1 MANKNLARLSTI
13 AAVVS
18 TLLGAYSAHAGPLR
32 YDNGSAATGSAGVWD
47 PQEGSVG
54 IGDQVLLNFDFN
66 FFGGTATHVQVNNF
80 GQLEILGDSGGLGVI
95 QVADLPLA
103 ADVSSALYSLTTG
116 IVDPLPA
123 LGGDAVTD
131 GFRVEWFLQGGLQA
145 QISLFALQ
153 SGGSMIEFNYLDF
166 LTGNGISSSTTPLGL
181 ITPNS
186 GTGFNLSDY
195 LTASQP
201 NCLATLGHGVLVGSP
216 GDPTDGCTSY
226 FVDGVFTSVALP
238 TPFDTTNGGPTSE
251 DAIADYRYLLRYG
264 GNVTPPNPTPVPEP
278 TTLVLLTAGIAALAA
293 TRRRRRDH

>member
-1 MANKNLARLSTI
+1 MANKNITRLSTI
-13 AAVVS
+13 AAAVS

-32 YDNGSAATGSAGVWD
+32 YDNGSAATGNAGVWD
-47 PQEGSVG
+47 PQEGPVD
-54 IGDQVLLNFDFN
+54 IGNQVDLNFDFN

-80 GQLEILGDSGGLGVI
+80 GQLELLSDTGSLGFI
-95 QVADLPLA
+95 QVADLLA
-103 ADVSSALYSLTTG
+103 DSPALYSMTTG
-116 IVDPLPA
+116 VDPLPA

-131 GFRVEWFLQGGLQA
+131 GFRVEWFAQDGLQA
-145 QISLFALQ
+145 QISLFALA

-166 LTGNGISSSTTPLGL
+166 LSGNGIDLSSGATPLGL

-186 GTGFNLSDY
+186 GTGFNLLDY

-201 NCLATLGHGVLVGSP
+201 NCLATFGHGVLVGSP

-238 TPFDTTNGGPTSE
+238 TPFDTTNGGPTGE
-251 DAIADYRYLLRYG
+251 DAPADYRYLLRYG
-264 GNVTPPNPTPVPEP
+264 GNVTPPSPVPEP

-293 TRRRRRDH
+293 TRRKRRDH